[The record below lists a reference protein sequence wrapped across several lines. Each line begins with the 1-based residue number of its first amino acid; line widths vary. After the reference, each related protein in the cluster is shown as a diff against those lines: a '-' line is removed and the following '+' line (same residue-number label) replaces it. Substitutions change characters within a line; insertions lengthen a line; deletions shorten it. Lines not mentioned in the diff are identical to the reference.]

1 MSDEKRKKLREYL
14 RNNRPKNRVNL
25 GNNPYKNS
33 NNELDGLNSDENLNL
48 DNFQISNNKTNLIKR
63 DYDKKPLVITN
74 YDRFFSIISLY
85 MSFIAIFILTILSI
99 FVFHLA
105 IEKVI
110 FYIAITILPIKGRLK
125 TVLNSQK
132 DSYFEFT
139 NSCIRQKNTINII
152 EINSIKNIVK
162 TFDSSNNLYK
172 IEANKYIVFIGLLF
186 CFVAFINYVKIMEI
200 NIFYAFLFFITIFF
214 ISLIPQIII
223 NLKLGEREINIY
235 TNLAIFSDDKIINI
249 FVPSKNAYNELK
261 RYFLLKTGKNL
272 DYATKQF
279 KLIKFT

>member
-1 MSDEKRKKLREYL
+1 MDDEKREKLREYL
-14 RNNRPKNRVNL
+14 RNNRPKNNINL
-25 GNNPYKNS
+25 GKK
-33 NNELDGLNSDENLNL
+33 
-48 DNFQISNNKTNLIKR
+48 SNNKENFTENLKKDSDLNKR
-63 DYDKKPLVITN
+63 DYNKEPLIITN
-74 YDRFFSIISLY
+74 YDRLFSIISLY

-162 TFDSSNNLYK
+162 TFDSSNSLYK

-186 CFVAFINYVKIMEI
+186 CFVAFINYIKIMEI
-200 NIFYAFLFFITIFF
+200 NIFYAFLFFYNYIFY
-214 ISLIPQIII
+214 
-223 NLKLGEREINIY
+223 KLNSANY
-235 TNLAIFSDDKIINI
+235 SKFKIRR
-249 FVPSKNAYNELK
+249 K
-261 RYFLLKTGKNL
+261 RN
-272 DYATKQF
+272 
-279 KLIKFT
+279 

>member
-1 MSDEKRKKLREYL
+1 
-14 RNNRPKNRVNL
+14 
-25 GNNPYKNS
+25 
-33 NNELDGLNSDENLNL
+33 
-48 DNFQISNNKTNLIKR
+48 
-63 DYDKKPLVITN
+63 
-74 YDRFFSIISLY
+74 
-85 MSFIAIFILTILSI
+85 MSFIAIFVLTILSI

-162 TFDSSNNLYK
+162 TFDSSNSLYK

-186 CFVAFINYVKIMEI
+186 CFVAFINYIKIMEI

-214 ISLIPQIII
+214 ISLIPQIIL

-249 FVPSKNAYNELK
+249 FVPSKNVYNELK

>member
-1 MSDEKRKKLREYL
+1 MSDDKREKLREYL
-14 RNNRPKNRVNL
+14 KNNRPKNSVNL
-25 GNNPYKNS
+25 NYS
-33 NNELDGLNSDENLNL
+33 
-48 DNFQISNNKTNLIKR
+48 SNNKENFTENLKKDSDLNKR
-63 DYDKKPLVITN
+63 DYNKEPLIITN
-74 YDRFFSIISLY
+74 YDRFFSVISLY

-125 TVLNSQK
+125 IVLNSQK

-162 TFDSSNNLYK
+162 TFDSSNSLYK

-186 CFVAFINYVKIMEI
+186 CFVAFINYIKIMEI

-214 ISLIPQIII
+214 ISLIPQIIL

-249 FVPSKNAYNELK
+249 FVPSKNVYNELK
-261 RYFLLKTGKNL
+261 KYFLLKTGKNL
-272 DYATKQF
+272 DYSTKQF